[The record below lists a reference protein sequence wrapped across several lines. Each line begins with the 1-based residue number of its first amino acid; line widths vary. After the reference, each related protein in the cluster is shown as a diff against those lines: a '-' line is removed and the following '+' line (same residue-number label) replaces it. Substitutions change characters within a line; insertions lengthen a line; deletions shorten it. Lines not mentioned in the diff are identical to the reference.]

1 MVLMLT
7 LLVLVAPLQATAK
20 PVDAGD
26 ACIRPV
32 ELEPA
37 AMLGRLSDLEIACLR
52 YASLAHNPQQFRQ
65 RASKLLL
72 ANAEARRDRVEWARL
87 AEYHLSELDASDA
100 GLMVRY
106 ARYLTDDPDSRQR
119 AMYWAERSL
128 DAMDSWTGAARQQ
141 TRDQA
146 LGLLVVLEVRNA
158 NDAAMRWANAASIET
173 EDERDR
179 AMQLARMTSLEW
191 CEHRGAY
198 RMPLRPAL
206 DAYVAS
212 GGEADTCIESAWA
225 GRQISTGTTE
235 PYENLDWVD
244 NP

>member
-1 MVLMLT
+1 MFRS
-7 LLVLVAPLQATAK
+7 VLVFAILSSLPAIAK

-32 ELEPA
+32 DLEPA
-37 AMLGRLSDLEIACLR
+37 AMLGRLSELEVACLR
-52 YASLAHNPQQFRQ
+52 YASLAHNPQHFRQ

-72 ANAEARRDRVEWARL
+72 ANAEARHDRAQWAQL
-87 AEYHLSELDASDA
+87 AEFHLSELDASDA

-106 ARYLTDDPDSRQR
+106 ARYLADDADSRQR
-119 AMYWAERSL
+119 AIYWTERSL
-128 DAMDSWTGAARQQ
+128 DAMGNWTGAARQQ

-158 NDAAMRWANAASIET
+158 NDAATRWANAASIET

-179 AMQLARMTSLEW
+179 AMQLARMTTLEW

-212 GGEADTCIESAWA
+212 GGEADTCISSAWA
-225 GRQISTGTTE
+225 GRQITTGDTE
-235 PYENLDWVD
+235 PFENLDWVD
-244 NP
+244 RP